1 MGTCV
6 YEINVNEI
14 GGSGV
19 LFFAQGTK
27 FLVLFEQVFEMEIDL
42 KP

>member
-1 MGTCV
+1 MCV
-6 YEINVNEI
+6 SEIGANEI
-14 GGSGV
+14 GGWGAV
-19 LFFAQGTK
+19 FAQGTK